1 MSSAPW
7 VIEGLSESMVLQWSQ
22 QTVVG
27 PHRIAI
33 YKSVKKHSA
42 TEQMSQ
48 TRAQLVKG
56 LSITSASADVIT
68 VDSSGNVGINKTSPV
83 KDLDVTGEIRCST
96 GILFGT
102 DTAAANTLDD
112 FEEGTWTPNLTSTA
126 PGTGSFS
133 AGLNNGGF
141 YTKIGKRVMYQFN
154 LAGTWTVG
162 TAGGSAVIDGLP
174 FTNAAA
180 TDRPGNSTYSPV
192 VVTYNDAFD
201 LSSGFVLIGGLIVPG
216 TSGLRVYAESNTI
229 MVTIPISDAA
239 TTINIHAG
247 GSYEVA

>member
-1 MSSAPW
+1 
-7 VIEGLSESMVLQWSQ
+7 MVLQWSQ

-48 TRAQLVKG
+48 TQAQLVKG

-83 KDLDVTGEIRCST
+83 KDLDVTGEIRTST
-96 GILFGT
+96 GILFGI

-112 FEEGTWTPNLTSTA
+112 YDEGTWTPTLTSTV
-126 PGTGSFS
+126 PGSSTFV

-141 YTKIGKRVMYQFN
+141 YTKIGKRVFFQFN
-154 LAGTWTVG
+154 LAGVFTIG
-162 TAGGSAVIDGLP
+162 TASGSVVIGGLP
-174 FTNAAA
+174 FVNAAA

-192 VVTYNDAFD
+192 VTPYNDGFD
-201 LSSGFVLIGGLIVPG
+201 FASGYTLTGGLIVPA
-216 TSGLRVYAESNTI
+216 TSGMRLYAQTNNA
-229 MVTIPISDAA
+229 VATIPISDAA
-239 TTINIHAG
+239 SSINFHAG